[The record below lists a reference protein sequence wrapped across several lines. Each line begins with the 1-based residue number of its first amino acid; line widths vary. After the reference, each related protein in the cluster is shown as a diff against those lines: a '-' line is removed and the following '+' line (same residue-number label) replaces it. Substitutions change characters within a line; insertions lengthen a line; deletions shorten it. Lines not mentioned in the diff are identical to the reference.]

1 MGVCDSWDSDY
12 RCGLLARISG
22 LGSLTDVVTLSV
34 RPDLV
39 FSCYDDGIQ

>member
-12 RCGLLARISG
+12 RRGLLARISG
-22 LGSLTDVVTLSV
+22 LGSLTDLSV